1 MSYAAK
7 NISSFFLPRSG
18 GAGGASSGPAH
29 VRAPAPGASS
39 APAPAPAPGGGGSD
53 RGGGGG
59 GGAPEPKR
67 MKAASLVG
75 YFGAGSGWLKVAAEK
90 AEAERMRK
98 ALVCLKA
105 AALVKEPYSPVL
117 LASMSFHCRTFAGP
131 KPQVNYSQ
139 KLNMAPAEN

>member
-7 NISSFFLPRSG
+7 NVSSFFLPRSG

>member
-75 YFGAGSGWLKVAAEK
+75 YFGVGSGWLKVAAEK

>member
-7 NISSFFLPRSG
+7 NISSFFFPRSG

-29 VRAPAPGASS
+29 VRAPAPSASS
-39 APAPAPAPGGGGSD
+39 APAPAPASGGGGSD

-59 GGAPEPKR
+59 APEPKR
-67 MKAASLVG
+67 IKAASLVG

-98 ALVCLKA
+98 ALVYLKA
-105 AALVKEPYSPVL
+105 AALVK
-117 LASMSFHCRTFAGP
+117 
-131 KPQVNYSQ
+131 
-139 KLNMAPAEN
+139 

>member
-1 MSYAAK
+1 
-7 NISSFFLPRSG
+7 
-18 GAGGASSGPAH
+18 
-29 VRAPAPGASS
+29 
-39 APAPAPAPGGGGSD
+39 
-53 RGGGGG
+53 
-59 GGAPEPKR
+59 

-117 LASMSFHCRTFAGP
+117 LASMPFHCRTFAGP
-131 KPQVNYSQ
+131 KPQRRIGGLRESDLYFQAKTFTQPSTL
-139 KLNMAPAEN
+139 KLEVHCSRLSIRSRTVRLKKREKRLAVRTSTPNA

>member
-18 GAGGASSGPAH
+18 GAG
-29 VRAPAPGASS
+29 GASS

>member
-39 APAPAPAPGGGGSD
+39 ASAPAPAPGGGGSD

>member
-39 APAPAPAPGGGGSD
+39 TPAPAPAPGGGGSD

>member
-117 LASMSFHCRTFAGP
+117 LASICHSTAGRSP
-131 KPQVNYSQ
+131 GPSHR
-139 KLNMAPAEN
+139 

>member
-1 MSYAAK
+1 
-7 NISSFFLPRSG
+7 
-18 GAGGASSGPAH
+18 
-29 VRAPAPGASS
+29 
-39 APAPAPAPGGGGSD
+39 
-53 RGGGGG
+53 
-59 GGAPEPKR
+59 

-75 YFGAGSGWLKVAAEK
+75 YFGAGSGWLKVTAEK

-117 LASMSFHCRTFAGP
+117 LASMPFYCRTFAGP

>member
-1 MSYAAK
+1 
-7 NISSFFLPRSG
+7 
-18 GAGGASSGPAH
+18 
-29 VRAPAPGASS
+29 
-39 APAPAPAPGGGGSD
+39 
-53 RGGGGG
+53 
-59 GGAPEPKR
+59 

-139 KLNMAPAEN
+139 KLNMAPAENWSTMHPLVCIVVAPPRRWLCRR

>member
-1 MSYAAK
+1 
-7 NISSFFLPRSG
+7 
-18 GAGGASSGPAH
+18 
-29 VRAPAPGASS
+29 
-39 APAPAPAPGGGGSD
+39 
-53 RGGGGG
+53 
-59 GGAPEPKR
+59 

-75 YFGAGSGWLKVAAEK
+75 YFGAGSGWLKVSAEK